1 MQEGGVSF
9 GLDASQGIK
18 EVELENLILELN
30 NDVDDIG
37 SVLRNIENVIYEVQD
52 YIKGPVGDAL
62 IGKLDNYKRQFDLLK
77 SNLLSYPDDLLGLKI
92 SMEEND
98 KAARDALID
107 LAQNTNA
114 EANKINNKEE

>member
-1 MQEGGVSF
+1 MHGGKISLGSDV
-9 GLDASQGIK
+9 GQAIK

-37 SVLRNIENVIYEVQD
+37 SILRNIENVVYDVQD

-62 IGKLDNYKRQFDLLK
+62 ISKLDNYKRQFDLLK

-92 SMEEND
+92 SMNSND
-98 KAARDALID
+98 TAARDALSD
-107 LAQNTNA
+107 LTQSTNT
-114 EANKINNKEE
+114 EANKINQ

>member
-1 MQEGGVSF
+1 MRKGETTF
-9 GLDASQGIK
+9 GFDTGQAIK

-37 SVLRNIENVIYEVQD
+37 LVLRNIENVIYDVQD

-62 IGKLDNYKRQFDLLK
+62 ISKLDIYKRQFDLLK

-92 SMEEND
+92 SMKAND
-98 KAARDALID
+98 NEARDAMTD
-107 LAQNTNA
+107 LSQSITE
-114 EANKINNKEE
+114 EANKI